1 MRTIRTRLFVVVFT
15 TVVLSLVPSAALG
28 QLTVTDDTYVSGAA
42 PTTINGSVGSLVVQ
56 GSTTNKPSYSYVR
69 FDLMSLGAVSS
80 SQVQKATLRLYV
92 SAVTVAGGFDVIE
105 VTSPAGWAE
114 GTLSYNT
121 SGASTPAGTLLAG
134 NVPVSYPA
142 GKYEYVLID
151 VTQAVKDWLNGV
163 PNNGLVLKPNGTSI
177 SVAFS
182 SKEDTTYSHDPELNV
197 VLNNSLSQIPGQIG
211 PSQVSAGNYGINIS
225 GTAAT
230 ASQFDHVTSQCLG
243 NQFAVGIT
251 PAGHANC
258 FPVMFSNLGGI
269 ASKSQLP
276 ATTVSN
282 DQANNFGAGLKQTF
296 TANTSYAGLSIVGTG
311 NDPTTLGIGD
321 MWFNTTLGRLNF
333 RKDITTT
340 KSLAYLDD
348 LSGFQSTAQAYT
360 DTKVATEATAR
371 VAGDAATLSS
381 ANAHADAGDAAT
393 LSSANGYTN
402 TAVSNEAT
410 ARALGD
416 AATLTSANTYT
427 DAEKTRAMA
436 AEALKANLAGGNL
449 FTGGKQ
455 TLADTAAGYASL
467 NVPNSTTPPTM
478 PAIGDVW
485 LLNLD
490 PHLNF
495 RDMNGISQMLAF
507 TSDVTAANASTLTS
521 ANSYADTKV
530 ATEAT
535 ARVAGDAATL
545 SSANAHADAGDA
557 ATLSSAN
564 GYTNTAVSNE
574 ATARALGDA
583 ATLTSANTYTDAEKT
598 RAMAAEALKANL
610 AGGNIFTGGS
620 QVLAPSDGAYASL
633 NVPNSTTAPTTP
645 GVGDIWLVNLDPHL
659 NFRDM
664 NNATQMLA
672 FFSDITT
679 ANSNTLTSAH
689 AYTDTQVTTEAA
701 ARVAGD
707 AATLSSANAHADA
720 GDATTLSSANAH
732 SDSAVLAE
740 SVARAAGDAATLT
753 SADAYTDGQVATINT
768 SLAGKANLAGGNIFT
783 GNQSIT
789 GNASITGNETVIGL
803 LTLPASA
810 SGNSQPSNAFQLSA
824 TDSGSISQS
833 AQLQALADGSLSFQ
847 FGPTAGSILPKL
859 SIAPTGL
866 ITFAPGQTFPG
877 TNNGTVTQV
886 NTGAGLTGGPISTT
900 GTISIANAGVTNAM
914 LQNNSIG
921 VIAGTGIG
929 VSGTSSLG
937 GSFTVAN
944 TGVLSFNNR
953 IGVVAPLANDYSF
966 AQLSGT
972 DSATSNLVY
981 NNQANLFT
989 GGKQTLPA
997 SVATFASLNFPNTG
1011 VTPSSPA
1018 TGDVWLTG
1026 GDGHLQFQSAGGLKS
1041 LAFTTDIAA
1050 GTVTGTGLT
1059 LNQLIVGNGS
1069 SAIKT
1074 GDLTGDVTTSGSTAT
1089 TLAATIAGA
1098 HTFSNAGNSFTG
1110 SGAGLANLTAAN
1122 ISAGTAGINIT
1133 GNAATATTAATAT
1146 LAGNVTGTVAVA
1158 NGGTGAIT
1166 AANARTN
1173 LGAATSGANGDITSM
1188 TAVTSITSSGNLTI
1202 SPAADGA
1209 TFNLLLNGGS
1219 PIAGNNN
1226 GGNVVLTPGTGHGGG
1241 GNGQVQI
1248 NGGLGLP
1255 GSTSGLVTIQPQ
1267 AVAGTPTLTLPNA
1280 SGTFAV
1286 SASSPLVL
1294 NATTGA
1300 LTCPTCGTGSGTV
1313 TGFSSGNLAP
1323 LFSTSVATAT
1333 TTPGLSFSLT
1343 SQAANSVFAGPNG
1356 ASGVPTFRSLV
1367 AADIPSLTGSYVDLT
1382 STQTITGVK
1391 TFNNASNSFT
1401 GTHSGNGSGLTNLT
1415 AANIAAGTAGINIT
1429 GSAATATS
1437 ATTATTAG
1445 NVTGIVA
1452 VANGGTGVNSSATA
1466 ANQIF
1471 ASPNGAS
1478 GAPTFRAMTA
1488 ADLPAPQ
1495 NTRTICYV
1503 AGADNNTTPLDT
1515 TFSQKGYFLDMIG
1528 NMTITAA
1535 KCQIDAGTSA
1545 TMVVNKNTSGTITAV
1560 TQSTACSA
1568 TSGWTT
1574 ATLSGTPTLS
1584 VNVDQLDLS
1593 ITAISGTV
1601 HRLTVCVAGTV
1612 N

>member
-1 MRTIRTRLFVVVFT
+1 MRTTRTRLFVVAF
-15 TVVLSLVPSAALG
+15 TVVLSLVPSTALG

-258 FPVMFSNLGGI
+258 FQVMFSNLGGI

-296 TANTSYAGLSIVGTG
+296 TANTSYAGLNIVGTG
-311 NDPTTLGIGD
+311 TDPTTLGIGD

-348 LSGFQSTAQAYT
+348 LSGFQNTAQAYT

-371 VAGDAATLSS
+371 IAGDAATLSS

-416 AATLTSANTYT
+416 AATLSSANTYT

-455 TLADTAAGYASL
+455 TLADAAAGYASL
-467 NVPNSTTPPTM
+467 NVPNSTTAPTT
-478 PAIGDVW
+478 PGVGDIW
-485 LLNLD
+485 LVNLD

-545 SSANAHADAGDA
+545 SSANAHADTGDA
-557 ATLSSAN
+557 AALSSAN

-598 RAMAAEALKANL
+598 RAMAAEALKANLAGGNIFTGGSQVLAPSDGAYASLNVPNSTTTPTTPGVGDIWLVNLDPHLNFRDMNNATQMLAFFSDITTANSNTLTSANSYADTKVATEATARIAGDTATLSSANAHADAGDATTLSSANAHSDAAVLAESVARAAGDAATLTSADAYTDGQVATINTSLAGKANL

-679 ANSNTLTSAH
+679 ANSNTLTSANSY
-689 AYTDTQVTTEAA
+689 ADTKVATEAT
-701 ARVAGD
+701 ARIAGD
-707 AATLSSANAHADA
+707 TATLSSANAHADA

-732 SDSAVLAE
+732 SDAAVLAE

-783 GNQSIT
+783 GNQSMT
-789 GNASITGNETVIGL
+789 GNASITGNETVNGL

-810 SGNSQPSNAFQLSA
+810 PGNSQPSNAFQLSA
-824 TDSGSISQS
+824 TDSGSVSQS

-886 NTGAGLTGGPISTT
+886 NTGAGLSGGPISTT

-937 GSFTVAN
+937 GSFTIAN

-953 IGVVAPLANDYSF
+953 IGAVAPLANDYSF

-1089 TLAATIAGA
+1089 TLAATIAGV

-1110 SGAGLANLTAAN
+1110 SGAGLVNLTAAN

-1133 GNAATATTAATAT
+1133 GNAATA
-1146 LAGNVTGTVAVA
+1146 
-1158 NGGTGAIT
+1158 
-1166 AANARTN
+1166 
-1173 LGAATSGANGDITSM
+1173 S
-1188 TAVTSITSSGNLTI
+1188 
-1202 SPAADGA
+1202 
-1209 TFNLLLNGGS
+1209 
-1219 PIAGNNN
+1219 
-1226 GGNVVLTPGTGHGGG
+1226 
-1241 GNGQVQI
+1241 
-1248 NGGLGLP
+1248 
-1255 GSTSGLVTIQPQ
+1255 
-1267 AVAGTPTLTLPNA
+1267 
-1280 SGTFAV
+1280 
-1286 SASSPLVL
+1286 
-1294 NATTGA
+1294 
-1300 LTCPTCGTGSGTV
+1300 
-1313 TGFSSGNLAP
+1313 
-1323 LFSTSVATAT
+1323 
-1333 TTPGLSFSLT
+1333 
-1343 SQAANSVFAGPNG
+1343 
-1356 ASGVPTFRSLV
+1356 
-1367 AADIPSLTGSYVDLT
+1367 
-1382 STQTITGVK
+1382 
-1391 TFNNASNSFT
+1391 
-1401 GTHSGNGSGLTNLT
+1401 
-1415 AANIAAGTAGINIT
+1415 IAA
-1429 GSAATATS
+1429 
-1437 ATTATTAG
+1437 TATTAG

-1452 VANGGTGVNSSATA
+1452 VANGGTGATTA
-1466 ANQIF
+1466 AN
-1471 ASPNGAS
+1471 ARTNLVAAAS
-1478 GAPTFRAMTA
+1478 GANADITSMTRG
-1488 ADLPAPQ
+1488 DQ
-1495 NTRTICYV
+1495 Y
-1503 AGADNNTTPLDT
+1503 
-1515 TFSQKGYFLDMIG
+1515 YFNWNPHDHG
-1528 NMTITAA
+1528 
-1535 KCQIDAGTSA
+1535 KWKRG
-1545 TMVVNKNTSGTITAV
+1545 
-1560 TQSTACSA
+1560 
-1568 TSGWTT
+1568 
-1574 ATLSGTPTLS
+1574 
-1584 VNVDQLDLS
+1584 
-1593 ITAISGTV
+1593 
-1601 HRLTVCVAGTV
+1601 
-1612 N
+1612 